1 LQSLIDTKDQANA
14 IEFMLQDMHQHGQ
27 KLFHGVFYSTH
38 TPTPSCHVN
47 FVRVRTVTIFI
58 ALIATTGVCT
68 GSQSAQGTKGAG
80 SNRPVCS
87 SRAHHEQHLD
97 DDEEEI
103 SDFFEMPNAIDSEFR
118 LDFTDEDGN

>member
-1 LQSLIDTKDQANA
+1 
-14 IEFMLQDMHQHGQ
+14 MLQDMHQHGQ

-58 ALIATTGVCT
+58 ALIATTGACT
-68 GSQSAQGTKGAG
+68 GSQSAQGKKGAG

-87 SRAHHEQHLD
+87 SRAYHEQHLD